1 MKKLK
6 RLLAKIKAERL
17 LKATDRFA
25 ASMENV
31 PFVFR
36 DRMLKLS
43 ALSFFLGGVGTYVG
57 LLLGEGNFILFSWV
71 LCGFNLYQTV
81 RLYRIAKQ
89 KQYEVIEGCI
99 SQIKGKHGIG
109 RTCRVFVKTD
119 DGETKELVLEKGNPL
134 RAGKRYRFYFDKNSC
149 LTSGIRG
156 LDAMLNVNSFYGA
169 EEVGREEG

>member
-6 RLLAKIKAERL
+6 RLLERIKADRL

-25 ASMENV
+25 AEMENV

-43 ALSFFLGGVGTYVG
+43 ALSFFLGGVGTYAG
-57 LLLGEGNFILFSWV
+57 FLLGEGNFILFSWV
-71 LCGFNLYQTV
+71 LCGINLYQAV

-89 KQYEVIEGCI
+89 KKYEVIEGCI
-99 SQIKGKHGIG
+99 SRIKGKHGVG

-119 DGETKELVLEKGNPL
+119 WGETKELVLAKGTPL
-134 RAGKRYRFYFDKNSC
+134 RMGKRYRFYFDQDRC
-149 LTSGIRG
+149 LASGIRG

-169 EEVGREEG
+169 EEVDREEG